1 MAVRCRPL
9 VTPKEKSDFYR
20 KSRKEAWIRAS
31 HLTAALIQQY
41 SARYPLIGG
50 PDKNKCKTLS
60 SSSACY
66 KRGFCALHSGE
77 CSTRNPRWA
86 VRQFVKRFCQR
97 SLPPL
102 LYHEDLHPT
111 PNTSKQWKS
120 SGIWPDKNRP
130 CERVWTKC
138 GNKNRSDWLRV
149 AYKLVTSCFWP
160 YENRKLWKRTESWD
174 DTTNKRKKS
183 VALQEGVPSENI
195 RWQQPFK
202 MAREEIWNGKT
213 EPRTAPFFPAAA
225 VTNH

>member
-41 SARYPLIGG
+41 SARYPLIGR

-86 VRQFVKRFCQR
+86 VRQFVKSFCQR
-97 SLPPL
+97 SLPHL
-102 LYHEDLHPT
+102 QYHEDLHPT
-111 PNTSKQWKS
+111 PNTFKNENHLV
-120 SGIWPDKNRP
+120 SGRIKIGRAKGS
-130 CERVWTKC
+130 E
-138 GNKNRSDWLRV
+138 LRV
-149 AYKLVTSCFWP
+149 ETKIEVIAKTFLITKHGTHTHTKKLVKSCFWP
-160 YENRKLWKRTESWD
+160 YENKNFWKRTESWD
-174 DTTNKRKKS
+174 DTTNKREKS
-183 VALQEGVPSENI
+183 VALQ
-195 RWQQPFK
+195 
-202 MAREEIWNGKT
+202 
-213 EPRTAPFFPAAA
+213 
-225 VTNH
+225 